1 MDKMLNKLCLQRP
14 KSGQNTAWGVSWNN
28 GMSESIEKKRKQTIA
43 PEIICMLVCTFI
55 HKGQTR
61 SKVDQF
67 ASWHSDVGH
76 YIELGQINPRGKCNP
91 LFFRKCIFGKISHRE
106 FSACQ
111 LAFLRITLR
120 GNYNPCSKNCIFDGS
135 LQFR

>member
-1 MDKMLNKLCLQRP
+1 
-14 KSGQNTAWGVSWNN
+14 
-28 GMSESIEKKRKQTIA
+28 
-43 PEIICMLVCTFI
+43 MLVCTFI

-61 SKVDQF
+61 SKVAQF
-67 ASWHSDVGH
+67 ASWHLDVGH

-91 LFFRKCIFGKISHRE
+91 LFLENVFLVLKSSISKSQRPYKVRE

-111 LAFLRITLR
+111 LAFLRIILR